1 MLFKQDTLREE
12 RLTYKASLAKSLV
25 IPTFQAEERAAE
37 KKGMLEEKDYL
48 THFPDALDSDEVVK
62 WTLCGFNL

>member
-48 THFPDALDSDEVVK
+48 THFPDAQ
-62 WTLCGFNL
+62 